1 MIFRIIMR
9 MPGSADAR
17 LNHRFHIFSTLYFTS
32 GETLVLRFH
41 TQRTLFVWLVNL
53 ESTKKSPLSLDRT
66 SSITKYIHTSDDQGY
81 HPEYSRMSLKKEYPE
96 SSYVPYI
103 ATATSIV
110 LRRKRSC

>member
-66 SSITKYIHTSDDQGY
+66 SSITKYIHTSDVS
-81 HPEYSRMSLKKEYPE
+81 EYRAY
-96 SSYVPYI
+96 
-103 ATATSIV
+103 ATGMWV
-110 LRRKRSC
+110 KGVD